1 MTHATPGPYYRLV
14 ESPIGYSI
22 EAIRADGHVNV
33 IAQFLPK
40 EHAALIVKAVNT
52 HNRAKAVLHTLLKTI
67 NRERDDSLFGEF
79 LDTEDKLRSVY
90 WPELAKQAD
99 KAKALLAEM
108 EG

>member
-1 MTHATPGPYYRLV
+1 MTHATPRPWKVHENKVYEGL
-14 ESPIGYSI
+14 SI
-22 EAIRADGHVNV
+22 NDGRTITVCDSAPRGRAD
-33 IAQFLPK
+33 
-40 EHAALIVKAVNT
+40 AALIVRAVNT
-52 HNRAKAVLHTLLKTI
+52 LDEAKAVLHTLLKTI